1 MKRTLALEWL
11 KASYGDIVVLQKI
24 VDDEFVTH
32 MTAFH
37 SHQSVEKSLKAVLE
51 FYSENVPKKH
61 DVLMLSD
68 LVSSYIQIDN
78 EDILEDLNSLY
89 IDSRYPSSFG
99 LLPDGK
105 PTLEDAKRFYEF
117 TLEIFERVCILLGI
131 RPEEVKH

>member
-1 MKRTLALEWL
+1 
-11 KASYGDIVVLQKI
+11 
-24 VDDEFVTH
+24 
-32 MTAFH
+32 
-37 SHQSVEKSLKAVLE
+37 
-51 FYSENVPKKH
+51 
-61 DVLMLSD
+61 VLMLSD